1 MKIIIYK
8 NREQILFKVN
18 DNEDMNL
25 NFENIK
31 KLSKEFL
38 EKKKNGESTEF
49 NIDAGSDMTLYKNT
63 LENILNSILE
73 DEQLFEL
80 YKEKTIG

>member
-38 EKKKNGESTEF
+38 EKKKNGESTAF